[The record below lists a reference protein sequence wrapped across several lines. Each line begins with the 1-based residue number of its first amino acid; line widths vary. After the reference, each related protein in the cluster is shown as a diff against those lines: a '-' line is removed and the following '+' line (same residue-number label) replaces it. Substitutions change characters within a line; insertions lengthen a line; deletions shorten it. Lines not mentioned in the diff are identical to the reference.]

1 MSAITINDLHKSYGP
16 VKAVD
21 GISLEVE
28 EGEIFGFLGPNGAGK
43 TTTIEIVEGY
53 RKPDSGIVRILGL
66 NPFKQGY
73 QIKERIGIMLEST
86 SIYPDLRVGEV
97 VALFAGYYRQTANYL
112 SLLDMIALQDKMKCP
127 VRELSGGQKQKLAF
141 VLALINDPELL
152 LLDEPT
158 TGLDVQTRR
167 YVWELIQQYRDKG
180 KTVFLTT
187 HYIEEAEA
195 LCDRVAIID
204 YGTIIALD
212 TPRRLMANLD
222 VEQRIEFVTDN
233 AIDAQKIEE
242 TEGVQ
247 KVVETRRGEFTL
259 YVQQPQ
265 RVLMQLTVLAKAE
278 GWNLSDLRVEGAT
291 LEDVFLNLTGRR
303 MRE

>member
-43 TTTIEIVEGY
+43 TTTIEMVEGY
-53 RKPDSGIVRILGL
+53 RKPDSGTVRILGL

-127 VRELSGGQKQKLAF
+127 VRELSSGQKQKLAF
-141 VLALINDPELL
+141 ILALINDPELL

-167 YVWELIQQYRDKG
+167 YVWELIQRYREKG